1 MSVLRLVL
9 LLDRR
14 AARGLWAKR
23 FDFREAAA
31 AHAAAQLPAASL
43 PAASLAVSPVA
54 LLAVKQRSAAQLNS
68 IQNGLSAHIAH
79 AAPVANFIN
88 RAQAALAPFGL

>member
-31 AHAAAQLPAASL
+31 AHAAAQL

-88 RAQAALAPFGL
+88 GAQAALAPFGL